1 MADQLQHATEALRKA
16 LVQVERLKRTNRALL
31 ERSSEPIAIVGM
43 SCRFPGGIDTPEGL
57 WQMVA
62 DGRDVISEFPTD
74 RGWDL
79 GGLFDPDPDARHKSY
94 ARTGGFVDGVA
105 DFDPAFFGI
114 APSEALA
121 MDPQHRMLLE
131 LSWEALERAGIDPGG
146 LRGSA
151 TGVFAGLIVQGYGM
165 LAEEIEGY
173 RLTGMTSSVASGR
186 VSYVLGL
193 EGPAVSVDTACSS
206 SLVALHMAVQS
217 LRSGECDLALA
228 GGATVNAT
236 PTVFVEFS
244 RHRGLAPDGRC
255 KAYAGAADGVG
266 WSEGGAMLVVERL
279 SDARRLGH
287 PVLAVLRGSAVNQD
301 GASNGLTAP
310 NGPSQQRVVRA
321 ALANAGLSAAEVDV
335 VEGHGTGTT
344 LGDPIEAQALLATYG
359 QDRAE
364 PLWLGSIKSNMGHT
378 QAAAGVAGVIKMVQ
392 AMRHEMLPATLH
404 VDRPS
409 PHVDWSAGSVSLLTE
424 ARPWPADGRPQ
435 GRVRRAGVSSFGISG
450 TNAHVIVEAAPVEQ
464 RVAGGSTASVVPW
477 VITAKSDS
485 ALQAQ
490 AARLAKRLGAHP
502 ELDVADVGWSLAGRS
517 TFEHRAV
524 VVDDDR
530 DRLLAGLDELAGDG
544 LGGPPQAGGGTSHF
558 WGRTPTV
565 IRGTAVPAG
574 KNVFVFPGQGSQWLG
589 MGIELLDTAPVFA
602 QQIEACAE
610 AFAEFVDWSLIDV
623 LRGAPGAPGMDRV
636 DVVQPVLFA
645 VMVSLA
651 ELWKS
656 VGVSPD
662 AVIGH
667 SQGEIAA
674 AYVGG
679 ALSLRDAA
687 RVVTLR
693 SKLLRSLAGPGGML
707 SIACSTERA
716 RELLAPYG
724 NRVSIAAVNGRSAV
738 VVSGEVAALEEL
750 VGFCADLDLR
760 TRRIDVDYASHSVEV
775 EAIRGEL
782 AEVLTGIDP
791 RSSRT
796 AFFST
801 VTGSRL
807 DTAGLDAEYWY
818 RNIRQTVQFD
828 QAVRSACE
836 HGYRTFIESSP
847 HPALIAGIEDTANDC
862 LNGSGGDTPA
872 INEAVVVPTLGRDDG
887 GLERFLTSVATAF
900 VAGVSVDWRG
910 ALGGAGFVEL
920 PTYAFDRRR
929 FWLSGEGVAA
939 DATGLGLG
947 TSEHPL
953 LSAVVELP
961 SSGGV
966 VLTGR
971 LSPSSQGWL
980 ADHAVSGA
988 VVFPGAGFVE
998 LAIRAG
1004 DEVGCST
1011 VDELTLQAPLMLPTA
1026 DSGSG
1031 SVAVQVVVGPA
1042 EKSGQ
1047 RGVSIFSRPDAGSGW
1062 VCHAEGTLS
1071 TGTVEP
1077 AADLSVWP
1085 PAGAVAV
1092 DPADGYEQLAARGYG
1107 YGPAFKGLTATWVRG
1122 DEVFAEVRLPDAAGG
1137 VNGFGVHPALLDAA
1151 MHALVM
1157 GHEIADH
1164 AGEVVLPFSWQGVSL
1179 HAAGA
1184 SAVRARIART
1194 GQSAVSIE
1202 LADGLGLP
1210 VLSVRAMVSRSV
1222 SEQQL
1227 RAAVSSSGP
1236 DRLFE
1241 VVWSPA
1247 ATTAAPG
1254 ADPAPSHQLLES
1266 IATGQGP
1273 VAGTYQRTHEALAAM
1288 QSWLTEHDSGVLVVA
1303 TRGAMGLAGED
1314 VTDLAGAAVWGLVR
1328 SAQTEHPGR
1337 IVLVDSD
1344 APLDDNAIATVLAA
1358 GEPQVLLRG
1367 GKVYTARVH
1376 GSRAVDAIMAPPAD
1390 GPWRLG
1396 IGSAGTFENLRLE
1409 PVPNADAP
1417 LQPGQ
1422 VRVALRAIAANFRD
1436 VMITL
1441 GMFTHDALLGGE
1453 GAGVVVEVGP
1463 GVSEFAVGDSV
1474 YGFFPDGTGTLVAGD
1489 VRLLVPMPADWSYAE
1504 AAGISA
1510 VFTTAYMAFIHLA
1523 DVKPG
1528 QRVLVHAAAG
1538 GVGMA
1543 AVQLARHLGLEVFGT
1558 ASRGKWDTLRAMGF
1572 DDDHIAD
1579 SRSLEFE
1586 DKFRAVTGGRGVD
1599 VVLDSLAGEFV
1610 DASLRLVAPGGV
1622 FLEMGKT
1629 DIRDPGV
1636 VAQEYPGVR
1645 YRAFDLFEPGRP
1657 RMHQWMLELAEL
1669 FGAGVLKPLPVT
1681 TFDVRRA
1688 RTALRYLSQARH
1700 IGKVVMTLPFAP
1712 DGGLGAG
1719 TVLITGGTGM
1729 AGSTLARHLV
1739 AHHGVQ
1745 DLVLL
1750 SRRGPDAAGSAELVT
1765 GLEAAGARVRVVAC
1779 DAADRGALAKV
1790 IADISAQRPL
1800 SGVIHAAGV
1809 LDDAVVTSL
1818 TPQRVDAVLRAKVD
1832 AAWNLHELTRDLDLS
1847 AFVMFSSMAGLVGS
1861 SGQGNYGAANSFLD
1875 GLASHRRAHGLPAIS
1890 LAWGLW
1896 DQASVMT
1903 GGLDA
1908 ADLARL
1914 GRDGILALSSA
1925 EAMELFDTALI
1936 VDEPFMAPARIDLA
1950 ALRAHAVAVPPM
1962 FTDLVNAPT
1971 RRRVDDSLAAAKSKS
1986 ALAHRLHGLPEAE
1999 QHAVLLGLVRSHIA
2013 TVLGNTTAE
2022 AIDPDKAFQELGFDS
2037 LTAVEMRNRLKTAT
2051 GLALSPTLIFD
2062 YPTPNGLAGYIRTE
2076 LAGVPQEIK
2085 HAPVAR
2091 ATDDDPIAIVGMAC
2105 RYPGGVNSPD
2115 DLWGMLIEGRD
2126 VLSDFPSDRGWNLA
2140 GLYNPDPDVAGTCY
2154 TRTGGF
2160 VDGAADFDPAFF
2172 GVALSEAL
2180 AMDPQQRMFLELSW
2194 EALERAGIEP
2204 SGLRGSATGVFAG
2217 VMTQGYGM
2225 SGGVSATEAVEGF
2238 RLTGQSCS
2246 VASGRVSYVLGLEG
2260 PAVSVDT
2267 ACSSSL
2273 VALHMAVQSLRSGEC
2288 DLALAG
2294 GVTVNA
2300 TPDIFVEFSRMRGL
2314 SADGRCKA
2322 YAGAADGTGFSEG
2335 GGMLVVERLSD
2346 AQRLGHPVLAVVRGS
2361 AINQDGASN
2370 GLTAPNGPSQQ
2381 RVVRAAL
2388 ANAGLSA
2395 ADVDAVEGHGTGT
2408 TLGDPIEAQALLATY
2423 GQDRGSGQPLWLGSI
2438 KSNMGHAQAA
2448 AGVAGV
2454 IKMVLAMRHEML
2466 PATLH
2471 VDQPS
2476 PHVDWSAGS
2485 VSLLTEA
2492 RLWPAESARG
2502 RTRRAGVSSFG
2513 ISGTNA
2519 HVIVEAA
2526 PAEKPAESERV
2537 VDRPKVP
2544 VVPWAVSAKSPS
2556 ALRSQAARLAAHL
2569 QAHKDLD
2576 IADVGWSLAGRSTF
2590 EQRAVIVGGDRDGL
2604 LAGLNE
2610 LAADDLAGSSMPG
2623 LIRGTACPAG
2633 KTVFVFPGQGSQT
2646 LGMGMGLHTGYPVFA
2661 EAFNTVVG
2669 ELDRHLLRPLREVMW
2684 GHDENLLNTTEFAQ
2698 PALFAVEVALF
2709 RLLESWGVRP
2719 DFVMGHSIGE
2729 LSAAHVAGVLS
2740 LENAA
2745 VLVAARGRFMQAQ
2758 SAGGAMIA
2766 VQATEEEVRPLLVPE
2781 VGIAAVN
2788 GPASVV
2794 ISGVQKAVA
2803 AVADVFR
2810 ADGRRVHQLAVSH
2823 AFHSPLMD
2831 PMIDEFGT
2839 VAGGLAVGKPTIPI
2853 VSNVTGQ
2860 LAGDDFASAAY
2871 WKRHVREAV
2880 RFADSV
2886 RFVHSAGGSLFLE
2899 VGPSSGL
2906 TASIEESMA
2915 DTPVV
2920 TMSALRKGRPE
2931 PVALTNAVAQGF
2943 VAGMD
2948 VDWRG
2953 ALGSPNFVANF
2964 VELPTYAFERRRFWL
2979 SGDDAPA
2986 DAASLGLAASE
2997 HALLG
3002 AVVELPTSGGVVLTG
3017 RLSPTAQGWL
3027 ADHAVGGVVLFPG
3040 AGFVELAIRAGDEV
3054 GCGVVDELNLA
3065 APLVLPASG
3074 SVAVQV
3080 VVDGPDESGTRAV
3093 SVFSRGETGSGW
3105 SLHAEGVLSAG
3116 SVEPSADMSAWP
3128 PVGAVP
3134 VDVADG
3140 YEQLAERGYGYGPA
3154 FRGLT
3159 SMWRRGDEV
3168 FAEVTLPADAGVSV
3182 AGFGVHPVMLD
3193 AALHAVI
3200 LSSDSGE
3207 LAEGSVLVPFSWQ
3220 HVALHAAGASAVRA
3234 RIAPTGPS
3242 SVSIELA
3249 DGLGLPVLSV
3259 SSMVARP
3266 VTDRQLLAAVS
3277 SSGPDRLFEVI
3288 WSAQPSSA
3296 VQPVSVCT
3304 WGATGLDNA
3313 EAERPAVLFESSP
3326 VAGDVVTDVYAATH
3340 AVLPV
3345 LQSWLARDRAG
3356 TLVVSTRG
3364 AMALPGEDVT
3374 DLAGAAV
3381 WGLVRSAQTE
3391 HPGRIVLVDTDAPM
3405 DPDAIAVVL
3414 AVDEPQVLLR
3424 NGTVYTARV
3433 LGSRAVGGLLVPP
3446 DDGPWRLGMSS
3457 YGTIENLRLERISDA
3472 DAPLGPG
3479 QVRVAL
3485 SAIAANFRDVMIAL
3499 GLYPDPDAVMGIE
3512 ASGVVVET
3520 APETGSKVG
3529 RFAVGDRV
3537 VGLFPDGTGTIAT
3550 TDQRLLVKVPA
3561 GWSHTAAA
3569 TTSVVFATA
3578 CYALVDLAGVKP
3590 GQRVLVHAAAGGV
3603 GMAAVQLARHFGL
3616 EVFATASRGKW
3627 DALRAMG
3634 FDDDH
3639 ISDSRSLEF
3648 EDKFRAVTGGRGMD
3662 VVLDSLSGDFVDAS
3676 LRLVAPDGVFLEM
3689 GKTDIRDPEVV
3700 AQDHTGVRYRA
3711 FDLFEAGP
3719 ERIQQMLDE
3728 LAALF
3733 GEDVLQPLP
3742 VTRFDVRRAPA
3753 ALRYLSQARHVGKV
3767 VMTLPDA
3774 WVAGT
3779 VLITGATGMAGSAL
3793 ARHVVARHGA
3803 RNLVLVSRRGLD
3815 APGAA
3820 ELMTELAAAG
3830 AQVQVVACDAA
3841 DREALAKVL
3850 ADIPVQRPLSG
3861 VIHAAG
3867 VLDDAVISSL
3877 TPERVDAVLRA
3888 KVDAAWNL
3896 HELTR
3901 DLDVSA
3907 FVMFSS
3913 MAGLAGASGQAN
3925 YAAANSF
3932 LDGLAVYRRNQG
3944 LPAIS
3949 LGWGLW
3955 DQTSAMTG
3963 ALGAP
3968 DRARFGRD
3976 GIVAMSSDQALE
3988 LMDTALIVD
3997 EPFMLPAHIDLA
4009 ALRAK
4014 FDAGTLPPMFVDL
4027 INAPTRRQVD
4037 DSLAA
4042 AKSKSALL
4050 QRLEGLPEDE
4060 QHAVLLDLVRSNIAT
4075 VLGNSS
4081 PDAIGP
4087 DRAFQELG
4095 FDSLTAVE
4103 MRNRLKSATGLA
4115 LSPTLIFDYPN
4126 SAALAGYMHRE
4137 LIGTSEEDTSAA
4149 APGEAEI
4156 QRVVGSIPVK
4166 RLRQAGVLELL
4177 LALANDAEGTSQP
4190 EAPAATTEK
4199 DIADMDL
4206 DALVNVALRDDDE

>member
-1 MADQLQHATEALRKA
+1 MVDQLQHATEALRKA

-43 SCRFPGGIDTPEGL
+43 SCRFPGGVDSPEAL

-79 GGLFDPDPDARHKSY
+79 GALFDPDPDARHKTYVS
-94 ARTGGFVDGVA
+94 TGGFVDDVG

-131 LSWEALERAGIDPGG
+131 LSWEALERAGIDPSG

-266 WSEGGAMLVVERL
+266 WSEGGAILVVERL
-279 SDARRLGH
+279 SDAQRLGH
-287 PVLAVLRGSAVNQD
+287 PVLAVVRGTAVNQD

-359 QDRAE
+359 QDRDE

-392 AMRHEMLPATLH
+392 AMRHQLLPATLH
-404 VDRPS
+404 VDAPS

-424 ARPWPADGRPQ
+424 ARPWPADGRP
-435 GRVRRAGVSSFGISG
+435 RRAGVSSFGISG
-450 TNAHVIVEAAPVEQ
+450 TNAHVIVESTAAEQ
-464 RVAGGSTASVVPW
+464 RAAGKPTAPAVPW
-477 VITAKSDS
+477 MLSAKSAA
-485 ALQAQ
+485 ALGAQ
-490 AARLAKRLGAHP
+490 AARLAAHLRAHGQ
-502 ELDVADVGWSLAGRS
+502 LDVADVGWSLAGRS

-524 VVDDDR
+524 VVGGDR
-530 DRLLAGLDELAGDG
+530 DRLLAGLDELANDDV
-544 LGGPPQAGGGTSHF
+544 AGSI
-558 WGRTPTV
+558 
-565 IRGTAVPAG
+565 IRSAATPAG
-574 KNVFVFPGQGSQWLG
+574 KTVFVFPGQGSQWLG
-589 MGIELLDTAPVFA
+589 MGIELLDTAPAFA
-602 QQIEACAE
+602 QQIQACE
-610 AFAEFVDWSLIDV
+610 GAFSEFVDWSLTDV
-623 LRGAPGAPGMDRV
+623 LRGAPDAPGMDRV

-645 VMVSLA
+645 LMVSLA

-656 VGVSPD
+656 VGVTPD

-674 AYVGG
+674 AYVAG

-724 NRVSIAAVNGRSAV
+724 NRVSIAAVNGRLAV
-738 VVSGEVAALEEL
+738 VVSGEVTALDEL

-775 EAIRGEL
+775 EAIRAEL
-782 AEVLTGIDP
+782 AEVLAGIEP

-796 AFFST
+796 AFFSA

-836 HGYRTFIESSP
+836 QGYRTFIESSP
-847 HPALIAGIEDTANDC
+847 HPALVAGIEDTVNDY
-862 LNGSGGDTPA
+862 LGGDTEA
-872 INEAVVVPTLGRDDG
+872 IVVPTLGRDDG
-887 GLERFLTSVATAF
+887 RLDRFLTSAATAF

-910 ALGGAGFVEL
+910 ALDGAGFVEL

-961 SSGGV
+961 ASGGV

-971 LSPSSQGWL
+971 LSPSLQGWL

-988 VVFPGAGFVE
+988 IVFPGAGFVE

-1004 DEVGCST
+1004 DEVSCST
-1011 VDELTLQAPLMLPTA
+1011 VDELTLLAPLMLPA
-1026 DSGSG
+1026 KDSGSG

-1042 EKSGQ
+1042 VGAPPACGGESGQ
-1047 RGVSIFSRPDAGSGW
+1047 RSVSIFSRPDTGSGW

-1071 TGTVEP
+1071 AGSIEP
-1077 AADLSVWP
+1077 SADLSVWP
-1085 PAGAVAV
+1085 PAGAVTA

-1107 YGPAFKGLTATWVRG
+1107 YGPAFQGLTATWVRG

-1157 GHEIADH
+1157 GRQIAGQTD
-1164 AGEVVLPFSWQGVSL
+1164 EVVLPFSWQGVSL

-1184 SAVRARIART
+1184 SAVRARIAPA
-1194 GQSAVSIE
+1194 GVSAVSIE

-1210 VLSVRAMVSRSV
+1210 VLSVRAMAARPV

-1227 RAAVSSSGP
+1227 RAAVSGAGP

-1247 ATTAAPG
+1247 TTTSSNGSLAPSYRLFESVAG
-1254 ADPAPSHQLLES
+1254 EADPV
-1266 IATGQGP
+1266 TGS
-1273 VAGTYQRTHEALAAM
+1273 YQRSHSALAAV
-1288 QSWLTEHDSGVLVVA
+1288 QSWLTVHDSGVLVVA
-1303 TRGAMGLAGED
+1303 TRGATGLAGED

-1344 APLDDNAIATVLAA
+1344 APLDDNAMAAVLVV
-1358 GEPQVLLRG
+1358 GEPQVLLRNG
-1367 GKVYTARVH
+1367 QRYTARVR
-1376 GSRAVDAIMAPPAD
+1376 GSRAVDGIMAPPGD

-1396 IGSAGTFENLRLE
+1396 VASAGTFENLCLE

-1417 LQPGQ
+1417 LEPGQ

-1441 GMFTHDALLGGE
+1441 GMFTHDAPLGGE

-1474 YGFFPDGTGTLVAGD
+1474 YGFFPDGSGTLVAGD
-1489 VRLLVPMPADWSYAE
+1489 VRLLLPMPADWSYAE
-1504 AAGISA
+1504 AAGISV

-1543 AVQLARHLGLEVFGT
+1543 AVQLAGHLGLEVFGT

-1572 DDDHIAD
+1572 DDDHIGD

-1586 DKFRAVTGGRGVD
+1586 DKFRAVSGGRGMD

-1636 VAQEYPGVR
+1636 VAQQYPGVR

-1669 FGAGVLKPLPVT
+1669 FDAGVLKPLPVT

-1700 IGKVVMTLPFAP
+1700 IGKVVMTLPSGP
-1712 DGGLGAG
+1712 GGALAAG

-1739 AHHGVQ
+1739 ADHGVQ

-1750 SRRGPDAAGSAELVT
+1750 SRRGPDAPGSAELVAE
-1765 GLEAAGARVRVVAC
+1765 LEAAGARVRVAAC
-1779 DAADRGALAKV
+1779 DAADRDALARV

-1818 TPQRVDAVLRAKVD
+1818 TPARVDAVLRAKVD

-1875 GLASHRRAHGLPAIS
+1875 GLASHRRAHGLPAVS

-1896 DQASVMT
+1896 DHASAMT

-1936 VDEPFMAPARIDLA
+1936 VDEPFMAPARIDLT
-1950 ALRAHAVAVPPM
+1950 ALRAHAVAVPSM

-1986 ALAHRLHGLPEAE
+1986 ALAHRLHGLPETE
-1999 QHAVLLGLVRSHIA
+1999 QHAVLLDLVRSHIA

-2062 YPTPNGLAGYIRTE
+2062 YPTPNGLAKYIRTE
-2076 LAGVPQEIK
+2076 LAGAPQEVK
-2085 HAPVAR
+2085 HTPAMR
-2091 ATDDDPIAIVGMAC
+2091 ATDDDPIAIVGMSC

-2115 DLWGMLIEGRD
+2115 DLWDMLTEGRD
-2126 VLSDFPSDRGWNLA
+2126 VLSGFPSDRGWDLA
-2140 GLYNPDPDVAGTCY
+2140 GVYNPDPDVPGTCY

-2160 VDGAADFDPAFF
+2160 VEGVADFDPAFF
-2172 GVALSEAL
+2172 GITPSEAL

-2204 SGLRGSATGVFAG
+2204 GRLRGSATGVFAG
-2217 VMTQGYGM
+2217 VYTQGYGI
-2225 SGGVSATEAVEGF
+2225 GAAPAAEGF
-2238 RLTGQSCS
+2238 RLTGQSSS
-2246 VASGRVSYVLGLEG
+2246 VASGRISYVLGLEG

-2395 ADVDAVEGHGTGT
+2395 AEVDVVEGHGTGT

-2423 GQDRGSGQPLWLGSI
+2423 GQDRSEPLWLGSI
-2438 KSNMGHAQAA
+2438 KSNMGHTQAA

-2454 IKMVLAMRHEML
+2454 IKMVLAMRHELL

-2471 VDQPS
+2471 VDEPS

-2492 RLWPAESARG
+2492 QPWPAG
-2502 RTRRAGVSSFG
+2502 RARRAGVSSFG

-2519 HVIVEAA
+2519 HVIVEGA
-2526 PAEKPAESERV
+2526 PIESAYV
-2537 VDRPKVP
+2537 VKRAKVP
-2544 VVPWAVSAKSPS
+2544 VVPWVISAKSAA
-2556 ALRSQAARLAAHL
+2556 ALGSQAARLAGRVRDHSE
-2569 QAHKDLD
+2569 LD
-2576 IADVGWSLAGRSTF
+2576 VADVAWSLAGRSDF
-2590 EQRAVIVGGDRDGL
+2590 EHRAVVVGDDRDQLLTGL
-2604 LAGLNE
+2604 DE
-2610 LAADDLAGSSMPG
+2610 LTTDRLVSVV
-2623 LIRGTACPAG
+2623 RGTATPAG
-2633 KTVFVFPGQGSQT
+2633 KTVFVFPGQGSQI
-2646 LGMGMGLHTGYPVFA
+2646 LGMGMGLHAGYPVFA

-2745 VLVAARGRFMQAQ
+2745 VLVAARGRSMQALPG
-2758 SAGGAMIA
+2758 GGAMIA

-2794 ISGVQKAVA
+2794 ISGAEDAVIA
-2803 AVADVFR
+2803 IADRLR

-2823 AFHSPLMD
+2823 AFHSPLMG

-2839 VAGGLAVGKPTIPI
+2839 VAAGLAVGKPTIPI
-2853 VSNVTGQ
+2853 VSNLTGQ

-2886 RFVHSAGGSLFLE
+2886 RFVHSAGANRFLE

-2906 TASIEESMA
+2906 TASIEESLA
-2915 DTPVV
+2915 DAAVV
-2920 TMSALRKGRPE
+2920 TMSALRKDRPE
-2931 PVALTNAVAQGF
+2931 PVALTSAAAQGF

-2953 ALGSPNFVANF
+2953 ALGKANF

-2979 SGDDAPA
+2979 SGDGSPA
-2986 DAASLGLAASE
+2986 DAAGLGLTAGE

-3002 AVVELPTSGGVVLTG
+3002 AVVELPASGGVVLTG

-3080 VVDGPDESGTRAV
+3080 VVGGPDDSGARAV
-3093 SVFSRGETGSGW
+3093 SVFSRAEAGSGW
-3105 SLHAEGVLSAG
+3105 LMHAEGVLRAG
-3116 SVEPSADMSAWP
+3116 SVEPGADLSVWP

-3134 VDVADG
+3134 VDVGDG

-3168 FAEVTLPADAGVSV
+3168 FAEVSLPADAGVSAV
-3182 AGFGVHPVMLD
+3182 GFGVHPVMLD

-3200 LSSDSGE
+3200 LASNDSE
-3207 LAEGSVLVPFSWQ
+3207 VLRVDEGSILVPFSWQ
-3220 HVALHAAGASAVRA
+3220 QVSLHAAGAASVRA
-3234 RIAPTGPS
+3234 RIVPVSPTA
-3242 SVSIELA
+3242 VSIELA

-3259 SSMVARP
+3259 ASMVARP
-3266 VTDRQLLAAVS
+3266 VTDQQLLAAVS
-3277 SSGPDRLFEVI
+3277 NSGPDRLFEVI
-3288 WSAQPSSA
+3288 WSAQPLSA
-3296 VQPVSVCT
+3296 VQPVSVSA
-3304 WGATGLDNA
+3304 WGATELDNA
-3313 EAERPAVLFESSP
+3313 EAERSAVLFESAP
-3326 VAGDVVTDVYAATH
+3326 VAGDVVTEVYAATR

-3345 LQSWLARDRAG
+3345 LQSWLARDGAG

-3391 HPGRIVLVDTDAPM
+3391 HPGRIVLVDTDAPL
-3405 DPDAIAVVL
+3405 DPDAIAAAL
-3414 AVDEPQVLLR
+3414 AVGEPQVSLR
-3424 NGTVYTARV
+3424 NGMVHTARV

-3457 YGTIENLRLERISDA
+3457 YGTIENLRLERIPDA

-3512 ASGVVVET
+3512 ASGVVLET
-3520 APETGSKVG
+3520 ASKDG
-3529 RFAVGDRV
+3529 RFAIGDRV
-3537 VGLFPDGTGTIAT
+3537 MGLFPDGTGTIAT
-3550 TDQRLLVKVPA
+3550 TDQRLLVKVPD
-3561 GWSHTAAA
+3561 GWSHTTAA
-3569 TTSVVFATA
+3569 TASVVFATA

-3616 EVFATASRGKW
+3616 EVFATASRAKW
-3627 DALRAMG
+3627 DTLRAMG

-3648 EDKFRAVTGGRGMD
+3648 EDKFRTVTGGRGMD

-3676 LRLVAPDGVFLEM
+3676 LRLVAPGGVFLEM

-3700 AQDHTGVRYRA
+3700 ANDHAGVRYRA

-3719 ERIQQMLDE
+3719 ERIQQMLDK
-3728 LAALF
+3728 LATLF
-3733 GEDVLQPLP
+3733 GEDVLRPLP
-3742 VTRFDVRRAPA
+3742 VTRFDVRRASA

-3767 VMTLPDA
+3767 VMTMPDA
-3774 WVAGT
+3774 WTDGT

-3793 ARHVVARHGA
+3793 ARHVVVRHGA
-3803 RNLVLVSRRGLD
+3803 RNVVLVSRRGPD

-3820 ELMTELAAAG
+3820 ELVAELSATG
-3830 AQVQVVACDAA
+3830 AEVKVVACDAA
-3841 DREALAKVL
+3841 DREALAKVI
-3850 ADIPVQRPLSG
+3850 ADIPVQRPLTG

-3867 VLDDAVISSL
+3867 VLDDAVVMSL

-3896 HELTR
+3896 HELSR

-3913 MAGLAGASGQAN
+3913 IAGLAGASGQGN
-3925 YAAANSF
+3925 YAAGNSF
-3932 LDGLAVYRRNQG
+3932 LDGLAAHRRAHG
-3944 LPAIS
+3944 LAAIS

-3955 DQTSAMTG
+3955 DQASAMTG
-3963 ALGAP
+3963 ALGAA

-4009 ALRAK
+4009 ALRVK

-4060 QHAVLLDLVRSNIAT
+4060 QYAVLLDLVRSNIAT
-4075 VLGNSS
+4075 VLGSSS
-4081 PDAIGP
+4081 PEAIDP

-4137 LIGTSEEDTSAA
+4137 LVGTSEQQTQAA
-4149 APGEAEI
+4149 VAGEAEI
-4156 QRVVGSIPVK
+4156 QRAVGSIPVK

-4177 LALANDAEGTSQP
+4177 LALAN
-4190 EAPAATTEK
+4190 EADGNAQAATPAVTTEK

-4206 DALVNVALRDDDE
+4206 DDLVNAALLNDDE

>member
-1 MADQLQHATEALRKA
+1 MVDQLQHATEALRKA

-31 ERSSEPIAIVGM
+31 ERSNEPIAIVGM
-43 SCRFPGGIDTPEGL
+43 SCRFPGGVDSPEAL

-74 RGWDL
+74 RGWDVASL
-79 GGLFDPDPDARHKSY
+79 YDPDPDARHKCY
-94 ARTGGFVDGVA
+94 VNTGGFVDGVA
-105 DFDPAFFGI
+105 DFDPGFFGI

-131 LSWEALERAGIDPGG
+131 LSWEALERAGIDPSG

-279 SDARRLGH
+279 SDAQRLGH
-287 PVLAVLRGSAVNQD
+287 PVLAVVRGSAVNQD

-321 ALANAGLSAAEVDV
+321 ALASAGLVAADVDA

-359 QDRAE
+359 QDRSE

-378 QAAAGVAGVIKMVQ
+378 QAAAGAAGVIKMVQ
-392 AMRHEMLPATLH
+392 AMRHETLPATLH
-404 VDRPS
+404 VDAPS

-424 ARPWPADGRPQ
+424 ARPWGAERP
-435 GRVRRAGVSSFGISG
+435 RRAGVSSFGISG
-450 TNAHVIVEAAPVEQ
+450 TNAHVIVEAAPLEPVREPGPA
-464 RVAGGSTASVVPW
+464 RTVIPW
-477 VITAKSDS
+477 AVSAKTPS
-485 ALQAQ
+485 ALAAQ
-490 AARLAKRLGAHP
+490 AARLAEYVRAHGD
-502 ELDVADVGWSLAGRS
+502 LDVADVGWSLAGRAA
-517 TFEHRAV
+517 FEHRAV
-524 VVDDDR
+524 VVGGDR
-530 DRLLAGLDELAGDG
+530 DRLLAGLDELANDD
-544 LGGPPQAGGGTSHF
+544 
-558 WGRTPTV
+558 PTGSV
-565 IRGTAVPAG
+565 IRGTATPVG
-574 KNVFVFPGQGSQWLG
+574 KTVFVFPGQGSQWLG
-589 MGIELLDTAPVFA
+589 MAIELLDTAPVFA
-602 QQIEACAE
+602 QQVAECEE
-610 AFAEFVDWSLIDV
+610 AFAEFVDWSLTDV
-623 LRGAPGAPGMDRV
+623 LRGAPDAPGLDRV

-656 VGVSPD
+656 VGVNPD

-674 AYVGG
+674 AYVAG
-679 ALSLRDAA
+679 ALSLQDAA

-693 SKLLRSLAGPGGML
+693 SKLLTSLAGPGGML

-738 VVSGEVAALEEL
+738 VVSGEVAALDEL
-750 VGFCADLDLR
+750 VGFCADLELR

-775 EAIRGEL
+775 EAIRADL
-782 AEVLTGIDP
+782 AEVLSGIEP
-791 RSSRT
+791 RSTRI
-796 AFFST
+796 AFFSA

-807 DTAGLDAEYWY
+807 DTAGLDADYWY

-836 HGYRTFIESSP
+836 HGYRAFIESSP
-847 HPALIAGIEDTANDC
+847 HPALVAGIEDTANDS
-862 LNGSGGDTPA
+862 LPGDTEA
-872 INEAVVVPTLGRDDG
+872 IVIPTLGRDDG
-887 GLERFLTSVATAF
+887 GLERFLTSAATAF
-900 VAGVSVDWRG
+900 VAGVNVQWRG
-910 ALGGAGFVEL
+910 ALDGAGFVEL

-929 FWLSGEGVAA
+929 FWLSGEGISA
-939 DATGLGLG
+939 DASGLGLG
-947 TSEHPL
+947 ASEHPL

-961 SSGGV
+961 ASGGV
-966 VLTGR
+966 ALTGR
-971 LSPSSQGWL
+971 LSPSLQGWL
-980 ADHAVSGA
+980 TDHAVSGT
-988 VVFPGAGFVE
+988 VVFPGSGFVE

-1011 VDELTLQAPLMLPTA
+1011 VDELTLQAPLMLPA
-1026 DSGSG
+1026 KDSGSA
-1031 SVAVQVVVGPA
+1031 SVAMQVVVGPA
-1042 EKSGQ
+1042 EESG
-1047 RGVSIFSRPDAGSGW
+1047 RRPVSIFSRPDTGSGW

-1071 TGTVEP
+1071 TGSVEP
-1077 AADLSVWP
+1077 AADLSAWP
-1085 PAGAVAV
+1085 PAGAVKV
-1092 DPADGYEQLAARGYG
+1092 DAADGYEQLAARGYA
-1107 YGPAFKGLTATWVRG
+1107 YGPAFQGLTATWVRD

-1137 VNGFGVHPALLDAA
+1137 VSGFGVHPALLDAA
-1151 MHALVM
+1151 MHALIVS
-1157 GHEIADH
+1157 HQIAGQTD
-1164 AGEVVLPFSWQGVSL
+1164 EVVLPFSWQGVSL

-1184 SAVRARIART
+1184 SAVRARLAPASASEAAGISR
-1194 GQSAVSIE
+1194 AVSIE

-1210 VLSVRAMVSRSV
+1210 VLSVRAMVARPV
-1222 SEQQL
+1222 SERQL
-1227 RAAVSSSGP
+1227 RAAVSASGP

-1241 VVWSPA
+1241 MVWSPA
-1247 ATTAAPG
+1247 TAPAASTEPPVHEVFESVAAG
-1254 ADPAPSHQLLES
+1254 EDPVS
-1266 IATGQGP
+1266 
-1273 VAGTYQRTHEALAAM
+1273 GTYERTHRALAAV
-1288 QSWLTEHDSGVLVVA
+1288 QSWLAEHDSGVLIVA
-1303 TRGAMGLAGED
+1303 TRGAMALAGED
-1314 VTDLAGAAVWGLVR
+1314 VPDLAGAAVWGLVR

-1344 APLDDNAIATVLAA
+1344 AALDDSAIATVLGV
-1358 GEPQVLLRG
+1358 GEPAVLLRDG
-1367 GKVYTARVH
+1367 AAYTARVR
-1376 GSRAVDAIMAPPAD
+1376 GSRAVDGIMTPPAD

-1396 IGSAGTFENLRLE
+1396 ISSAGTFENLQLE
-1409 PVPNADAP
+1409 PVPNARAA
-1417 LQPGQ
+1417 LEPGQ
-1422 VRVALRAIAANFRD
+1422 VRVALRAIATNFRD

-1463 GVSEFAVGDSV
+1463 GVTEFAVGDSV
-1474 YGFFPDGTGTLVAGD
+1474 YGFFPDGSGTLVPGD
-1489 VRLLVPMPADWSYAE
+1489 VRLLQHKPADWSYAE

-1543 AVQLARHLGLEVFGT
+1543 AVQLGRHLGLEVFAT

-1572 DDDHIAD
+1572 DDDHISD

-1586 DKFRAVTGGRGVD
+1586 EKFRAVTGGRGMD

-1657 RMHQWMLELAEL
+1657 RMHQWMQELAGL
-1669 FGAGVLKPLPVT
+1669 FDAGVLEPLPVT

-1700 IGKVVMTLPFAP
+1700 IGKVVMTLPSGPGA
-1712 DGGLGAG
+1712 GLASG

-1739 AHHGVQ
+1739 AHHGVE

-1750 SRRGPDAAGSAELVT
+1750 SRRGPDAPGAAELVAE
-1765 GLEAAGARVRVVAC
+1765 LQAAGARARVVAC
-1779 DAADRGALAKV
+1779 DAADRAALTQVMDA
-1790 IADISAQRPL
+1790 IAAQRPL
-1800 SGVIHAAGV
+1800 SGVIHATGV
-1809 LDDAVVTSL
+1809 LDDAMVTSL
-1818 TPQRVDAVLRAKVD
+1818 TPERVDAVLRAKVD
-1832 AAWNLHELTRDLDLS
+1832 AAWNLHELTRELNLS

-1875 GLASHRRAHGLPAIS
+1875 GLAAHRRAQGLPAIS

-1896 DQASVMT
+1896 DQASAMT

-1914 GRDGILALSSA
+1914 GRDGILALSSD

-1936 VDEPFMAPARIDLA
+1936 VDEPFLAPARIDLG

-1962 FTDLVNAPT
+1962 FADLVNAPT

-1986 ALAHRLHGLPEAE
+1986 ALAHRLDGLPDAE
-1999 QHAVLLGLVRSHIA
+1999 QHAVLLDLVRSHIA

-2062 YPTPNGLAGYIRTE
+2062 YPTPNGLAGYIRTQ
-2076 LAGVPQEIK
+2076 LAGVPQEVR

-2091 ATDDDPIAIVGMAC
+2091 ATEDDPIVIVGMAC

-2115 DLWGMLIEGRD
+2115 DLWEMLSEGRD
-2126 VLSDFPSDRGWNLA
+2126 VLSEFPTDRGWDLA
-2140 GLYNPDPDVAGTCY
+2140 GVYNPDPDVPGTCY

-2160 VDGAADFDPAFF
+2160 VDGVADFDPAFF
-2172 GVALSEAL
+2172 GIAPSEAL
-2180 AMDPQQRMFLELSW
+2180 SMDPQQRMFLELSW

-2204 SGLRGSATGVFAG
+2204 GKLRGSATGMFAG
-2217 VMTQGYGM
+2217 VYTQGYGM
-2225 SGGVSATEAVEGF
+2225 GAAPTAEGF
-2238 RLTGQSCS
+2238 RLTGQSSS

-2273 VALHMAVQSLRSGEC
+2273 VALHMAAQSLRSGEC

-2314 SADGRCKA
+2314 SEDGRCKA

-2346 AQRLGHPVLAVVRGS
+2346 AQRLGHPVLAMLRGS

-2388 ANAGLSA
+2388 ASAGLTPA
-2395 ADVDAVEGHGTGT
+2395 EVDVVEGHGTGT

-2423 GQDRGSGQPLWLGSI
+2423 GQDRGEPLWLGSI
-2438 KSNMGHAQAA
+2438 KSNMGHTQAA

-2471 VDQPS
+2471 VDEPS
-2476 PHVDWSAGS
+2476 PHVDWSTGS

-2492 RLWPAESARG
+2492 RAWPGNRP
-2502 RTRRAGVSSFG
+2502 RRAGVSSFG

-2519 HVIVEAA
+2519 HVIVEAV
-2526 PAEKPAESERV
+2526 PAEPPRV
-2537 VDRPKVP
+2537 VDAPKAP
-2544 VVPWAVSAKSPS
+2544 VVPWPVSAKSLS
-2556 ALRSQAARLAAHL
+2556 ALNSQAARLAARL
-2569 QAHKDLD
+2569 RGQPDLD
-2576 IADVGWSLAGRSTF
+2576 IADVGWTLAGRSAF
-2590 EQRAVIVGGDRDGL
+2590 EQRAVIVGGDRDRL
-2604 LAGLNE
+2604 LAGLDE
-2610 LAADDLAGSSMPG
+2610 LARDDLTGSI
-2623 LIRGTACPAG
+2623 IRGTANAG
-2633 KTVFVFPGQGSQT
+2633 KTVFVFPGQGSQI
-2646 LGMGMGLHTGYPVFA
+2646 LGMGMGLHAGYPVFA
-2661 EAFNTVVG
+2661 EAFNTVVA

-2684 GHDENLLNTTEFAQ
+2684 GHDENLLNSTEFAQ

-2729 LSAAHVAGVLS
+2729 LAAAHVAGVLS

-2745 VLVAARGRFMQAQ
+2745 VLVAARGRFMQALPE
-2758 SAGGAMIA
+2758 GGAMVA
-2766 VQATEEEVRPLLVPE
+2766 VQATEEEVRPLLASPE
-2781 VGIAAVN
+2781 SAGVGLAAVN
-2788 GPASVV
+2788 APTSVV
-2794 ISGVQKAVA
+2794 ISGAEDAVTA
-2803 AVADVFR
+2803 IADR
-2810 ADGRRVHQLAVSH
+2810 LRTDGHRVHRLSVSH

-2839 VAGGLAVGKPTIPI
+2839 VAAGLAIGKPTIPI
-2853 VSNVTGQ
+2853 VSNLTGQ
-2860 LAGDDFASAAY
+2860 PAGDDFASAAY

-2886 RFVHSAGGSLFLE
+2886 RFVHSAGANRFLE
-2899 VGPSSGL
+2899 VGPGSGL
-2906 TASIEESMA
+2906 TASIEETLASDSMA
-2915 DTPVV
+2915 APVT
-2920 TMSALRKGRPE
+2920 TMSALRRDRPE
-2931 PVALTNAVAQGF
+2931 PITLVTAVAQGY

-2953 ALGSPNFVANF
+2953 VLGDGSL
-2964 VELPTYAFERRRFWL
+2964 VELPTYAFDRRRFWL
-2979 SGDDAPA
+2979 AADGAPA
-2986 DAASLGLAASE
+2986 DAAGLGLAAGE

-3002 AVVELPTSGGVVLTG
+3002 AVVELPATGGVVLTG
-3017 RLSPTAQGWL
+3017 RLSPGTQGWL
-3027 ADHAVGGVVLFPG
+3027 ADHAVAGVVLFPG

-3065 APLVLPASG
+3065 APLVLPPGG

-3080 VVDGPDESGTRAV
+3080 VVGGPDDSGARAV
-3093 SVFSRGETGSGW
+3093 SVFSRAEAGSGW
-3105 SLHAEGVLSAG
+3105 SLHAEGVLRAG
-3116 SVEPSADMSAWP
+3116 SVQPSADLSAWP

-3134 VDVADG
+3134 VDVGDG

-3168 FAEVTLPADAGVSV
+3168 FAEVSLPADAGVSP
-3182 AGFGVHPVMLD
+3182 AGFGVHPAMLD
-3193 AALHAVI
+3193 AALHAVM
-3200 LSSDSGE
+3200 LASDSDE
-3207 LAEGSVLVPFSWQ
+3207 LPEGSMLVPFSWQ
-3220 HVALHAAGASAVRA
+3220 RVSLHAAGAGAVRA
-3234 RIAPTGPS
+3234 RIVPVSPS
-3242 SVSIELA
+3242 TVSIELA

-3259 SSMVARP
+3259 ASMVARP
-3266 VTDRQLLAAVS
+3266 VTDKQLLAAVS
-3277 SSGPDRLFEVI
+3277 NSGPDRLFEVI
-3288 WSAQPSSA
+3288 WSPQPAAA
-3296 VQPVSVCT
+3296 VQPVTLSA
-3304 WGATGLDNA
+3304 WGAPEFDDT
-3313 EAERPAVLFESSP
+3313 EAPAVLFESQP
-3326 VAGDVVTDVYAATH
+3326 VSGDVISEVYAATR

-3345 LQSWLARDRAG
+3345 LQSWLSRDGGG
-3356 TLVVSTRG
+3356 TLVVTSRG
-3364 AMALPGEDVT
+3364 AMTLPGEDVT

-3391 HPGRIVLVDTDAPM
+3391 HPGRIVLVDTDVPL
-3405 DPDAIAVVL
+3405 DSDAVAAVL
-3414 AVDEPQVLLR
+3414 ALGEPQAILR
-3424 NGTVYTARV
+3424 KGTVYTARV
-3433 LGSRAVGGLLVPP
+3433 LGSRAVGGLLLPP

-3457 YGTIENLRLERISDA
+3457 YGTIENLRIERIPDA

-3499 GLYPDPDAVMGIE
+3499 GLYPDPEAIMGIE
-3512 ASGVVVET
+3512 ASGVVIET
-3520 APETGSKVG
+3520 ASQDG

-3537 VGLFPDGTGTIAT
+3537 MGLFPDGTGTIAR
-3550 TDQRLLVKVPA
+3550 TDQRLLVKVPP

-3569 TTSVVFATA
+3569 TASVVFATA
-3578 CYALVDLAGVKP
+3578 NYALVDLAGAKP

-3603 GMAAVQLARHFGL
+3603 GMAAVQLARHIGL

-3627 DALRAMG
+3627 DTLRAMG

-3648 EDKFRAVTGGRGMD
+3648 EEKFRAVTGRTGMAGMD
-3662 VVLDSLSGDFVDAS
+3662 IVLDSLSGDFVDAS
-3676 LRLVAPDGVFLEM
+3676 LRLMTPGGVFLEM

-3700 AQDHTGVRYRA
+3700 ARDHSGVRYRA

-3719 ERIQQMLDE
+3719 DRIAQMLDE
-3728 LAALF
+3728 LAAMF
-3733 GEDVLQPLP
+3733 GEDVLRPLP

-3767 VMTLPDA
+3767 VMTMPDA
-3774 WVAGT
+3774 WTAGT
-3779 VLITGATGMAGSAL
+3779 VLITGATGMAGSAA
-3793 ARHVVARHGA
+3793 ARHVVTRHGA

-3820 ELMTELAAAG
+3820 ELVAELSAAG
-3830 AQVQVVACDAA
+3830 AHVEAVACDAA
-3841 DREALAKVL
+3841 DREALAKVI
-3850 ADIPVQRPLSG
+3850 AEIPMQRPLTG

-3867 VLDDAVISSL
+3867 VLHDAVVTSL
-3877 TPERVDAVLRA
+3877 TPDRIESVLRS

-3901 DLDVSA
+3901 ELDVSA

-3913 MAGLAGASGQAN
+3913 IAGLAGASGQAN
-3925 YAAANSF
+3925 YAAGNSF
-3932 LDGLAVYRRNQG
+3932 LDGLAAHRRAHG
-3944 LPAIS
+3944 LPAVS

-3955 DQTSAMTG
+3955 DQASAMTG
-3963 ALGAP
+3963 GLGAA

-4009 ALRAK
+4009 ALRVK

-4060 QHAVLLDLVRSNIAT
+4060 QQAILVDLVRANIAT
-4075 VLGNSS
+4075 VLGSAS
-4081 PDAIGP
+4081 PEAIHP

-4103 MRNRLKSATGLA
+4103 MRNRLKAATGLA

-4126 SAALAGYMHRE
+4126 SAALAGYMYRE
-4137 LIGTSEEDTSAA
+4137 LVGSSDQPAVTA

-4177 LALANDAEGTSQP
+4177 LALANESSGGN
-4190 EAPAATTEK
+4190 APSAVTAEK

-4206 DALVNVALRDDDE
+4206 DDLVNAALLDDDE